1 MFAQPPWADSLRP
14 TLANLEALCGPAR
27 QLWDRDL
34 FQWRRS
40 MGAHLVFWG
49 PPGCGKTTLALLL
62 AESQQPTRTCTLSA
76 VRDGLNEI
84 KKAISSLHGGGILFI
99 DEIHRLTR
107 PQQDLLL
114 PTLEAGDCWLLAA
127 TTENPASTLCPAILS
142 RVRTVHVRPP
152 EQNDLTN
159 LFEEALSKHPQI
171 HVLQTLPDRLER
183 IRTDWIPVIATRCGG
198 DVRLGLNLLEGL
210 IFASDEQA
218 EKDLIQGQLRAWT
231 AKSHFDYISAMIK
244 SMRGS
249 DPDAALFYGYAAIQ
263 SGEDPIY
270 LLRRCIIFAS
280 EDVGN
285 ADPAAIRI
293 VLDCHEAF
301 EKIGMPEGMYAVAQ
315 AICYLS
321 ATVKS
326 NRILTALQ
334 TVGDWWNRES
344 GNKNTIAPPEHLILK
359 GHQNYKYP
367 HDFPGSFVR
376 EQYLPP
382 QIEFLR
388 SQLGAAYKP
397 SDMGA
402 EQKLKDRLRSLWSK

>member
-1 MFAQPPWADSLRP
+1 
-14 TLANLEALCGPAR
+14 
-27 QLWDRDL
+27 
-34 FQWRRS
+34 

-62 AESQQPTRTCTLSA
+62 AESQQPTRACTLSA

-159 LFEEALSKHPQI
+159 LFEEALSKHPQM
-171 HVLQTLPDRLER
+171 HVLKTLPDKLER
-183 IRTDWIPVIATRCGG
+183 IRADWITVIATRCGG

-210 IFASDEQA
+210 IFASDEKA
-218 EKDLIQGQLRAWT
+218 EKDLVQGQLRAWT

-359 GHQNYKYP
+359 GHRNYKYP

-388 SQLGAAYKP
+388 SKLGAAYKP
-397 SDMGA
+397 SEMGA